1 MRDKS
6 THRRSLAKA
15 LSWETFAFFLTILI
29 IWAMT
34 GDLRFTIELSI
45 ICQGAKVFFF
55 FLHERIWH
63 RFKWGKEQ
71 DGHTEALENK
81 IADLRAAIIA
91 NRAALLMDDSLTIG
105 ALDSALTHLDATAYK
120 EL

>member
-6 THRRSLAKA
+6 KHRRSLAKA
-15 LSWETFAFFLTILI
+15 LSWETFSFFVTILI

-34 GDLRFTIELSI
+34 GDLRFTVELSI
-45 ICQGAKVFFF
+45 VCQGAKVFFF

-71 DGHTEALENK
+71 GDYIKALEDKNDAFRAG
-81 IADLRAAIIA
+81 ILALRT
-91 NRAALLMDDSLTIG
+91 ALLMDESLAIET
-105 ALDSALTHLDATAYK
+105 LDTVLNHLDATAYK